1 MPPLELVTCPKEQDN
16 RRLKEIQ
23 LKSHSPANCII
34 IEQLKTPD
42 RSFFSFTL
50 VEHLKFSHFRD
61 FTISYQTGGG
71 KSIIIL
77 SRVWVSSFWLTK
89 KTHTLQEA

>member
-1 MPPLELVTCPKEQDN
+1 MAPLELVTCPKEQDN

-23 LKSHSPANCII
+23 LKSHSPPNCII

-50 VEHLKFSHFRD
+50 VENPKFSHFRD

-77 SRVWVSSFWLTK
+77 SHLPHKSGLDIIDGM
-89 KTHTLQEA
+89 AG